1 MSITNKVEIINNLKD
16 KILYFNSRLYKIVK
30 VNTINIYAFEY
41 IQNKEFLYDV
51 SLMFYRIVDKVA
63 YYNFNE
69 TLNTNKIKLKV
80 KDILKEPYKIINT
93 DQDLSNIYF
102 IQYTEKNNISEIK
115 MKDNFKESL
124 FNTDIQKLKDIYHIK
139 KFINNMKTPIIN
151 TDNEYYKNI
160 KLQQMA
166 NKKYFNKNYLLSE
179 IKELCETEIEFI
191 KVVKY
196 EEYNNII

>member
-1 MSITNKVEIINNLKD
+1 MSITNKVEIVNNLKD
-16 KILYFNSRLYKIVK
+16 KILFFNSRLYKIVK

-51 SLMFYRIVDKVA
+51 SLMFYSIGDKVA

-93 DQDLSNIYF
+93 DKDLSNIYF
-102 IQYTEKNNISEIK
+102 IQYTNKSNIAEIK

-166 NKKYFNKNYLLSE
+166 NKKYFSKNYLLSE

-191 KVVKY
+191 KAVKY
-196 EEYNNII
+196 EEYINII